1 MTDPL
6 CFYASRPLFQ
16 YPWQFLKGCV
26 CALGGLLAVNPPLS
40 YQSSRRFLA
49 QPHPCFHVNCGGEK
63 NFLGLFYSPSG
74 STDNSTSIIYTLP
87 IHRMNHPKCRH
98 APLSHSFYSG
108 SPSTSSGVQHHNTL
122 RCSAQTSSLHRSP
135 RSSANPPCS
144 CLPYVSTQRLSLA
157 LHSE

>member
-6 CFYASRPLFQ
+6 CFYASCPLFQ

-26 CALGGLLAVNPPLS
+26 CALGGLLAVNTIVLS
-40 YQSSRRFLA
+40 VISLIPCPASSLLPCQLRR
-49 QPHPCFHVNCGGEK
+49 QK
-63 NFLGLFYSPSG
+63 KFLGLFYSPSG
-74 STDNSTSIIYTLP
+74 STDNSTRIIYTLP
-87 IHRMNHPKCRH
+87 IHRMNHPKCRQ

-122 RCSAQTSSLHRSP
+122 RCSAQTSSLHLSP